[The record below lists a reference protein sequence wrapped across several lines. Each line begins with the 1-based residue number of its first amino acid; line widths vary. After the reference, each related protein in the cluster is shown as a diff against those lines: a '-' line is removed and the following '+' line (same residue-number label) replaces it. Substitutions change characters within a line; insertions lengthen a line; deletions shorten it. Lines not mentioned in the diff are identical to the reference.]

1 MTNGI
6 SRKTQTERIA
16 VNKAQRF
23 ALLKVIEECA
33 ELTTIVAKVG
43 AFPSGFHPSREFDN
57 KSIWPLVAEEIADVR
72 AACVYFLQQFPEV
85 PIAGLEVRKQEKLA
99 LYEKYSNEPE

>member
-1 MTNGI
+1 MT
-6 SRKTQTERIA
+6 R
-16 VNKAQRF
+16 AQRF

-43 AFPSGFHPSREFDN
+43 AFPSGFHPSREFED
-57 KSIWPLVAEEIADVR
+57 KPIWPLVAEEIADVR

-85 PIAGLEVRKQEKLA
+85 PIAGLETRKQTKLA
-99 LYEKYSNEPE
+99 LYEKYAAEDQNE